1 MNIEFVDHPDAHR
14 FELRTGDELVGFM
27 DYHLSEGVIDL
38 VHTEVDP
45 AHSGQGH
52 AATLTRGA
60 LDEARSRRLSVVPS
74 CPYVA
79 SYIGK
84 HPDYADLV
92 KA

>member
-1 MNIEFVDHPDAHR
+1 MTIEFVDDPDAHR
-14 FELRTGDELVGFM
+14 FELRSDGELVGFL

-52 AATLTRGA
+52 AATLTEGA
-60 LDEARSRRLSVVPS
+60 LEEARSRGVAVVPS

-79 SYIGK
+79 SYIDK
-84 HPDYADLV
+84 HAEYADLV
-92 KA
+92 AG